1 MYRDLSPFAFAD
13 RVHKP
18 VLLLHGADDSNM
30 GTYPMQSERMYAA
43 LKGHG
48 NAEARLVLLPHEG
61 HGYRARESVLHTLAE
76 QAAWLDTHVPRPEA
90 AVTTAIEEAAAEP
103 AASGVTA
110 EKAA

>member
-1 MYRDLSPFAFAD
+1 MQVKTHTSFQHLTSTVVQLHAAQ
-13 RVHKP
+13 HKE
-18 VLLLHGADDSNM
+18 N
-30 GTYPMQSERMYAA
+30 
-43 LKGHG
+43 K
-48 NAEARLVLLPHEG
+48 
-61 HGYRARESVLHTLAE
+61 E